1 MQITRKQLKRLI
13 VSSINESEKVESAD
27 QEALYPQNMF
37 TPEQRKKMV
46 NGLNELI
53 AAAKKNDADFRAT
66 RDSVHQRPPADE
78 WNYIDGLLKDTGMDV
93 NPPKELS
100 VHRVVDGDEGEVLAS
115 YLTYDQ
121 AVEYGRKRRMIPV
134 DRFDGNKADTPVVA
148 DDGTV
153 YFIYSDQY

>member
-27 QEALYPQNMF
+27 QAALHPQNMF

-66 RDSVHQRPPADE
+66 RDSVHQRPPEDE
-78 WNYIDGLLKDTGMDV
+78 WNYIDGLLKDIGMDV

-100 VHRVVDGDEGEVLAS
+100 VHKVVDGQEGEILAS
-115 YLTYDQ
+115 YLTYDE
-121 AVEYGRKRRMIPV
+121 AVAYGRGLAMVPV
-134 DRFDGNKADTPVVA
+134 DGFNGRIVSEPVPAESGNLYY
-148 DDGTV
+148 V
-153 YFIYSDQY
+153 YQDQY